1 MWQLQ
6 VRIRTFYD
14 LFGFRT
20 VIPRRGESS
29 ASSSPNSVPTLSV
42 KRGFVQ
48 GSRLGLRVSQRPKK
62 CLAEFAL
69 LEGRVLPARRAR
81 FWSYARCSWQTSD
94 FQGSLKSGTCDKRRT
109 SDAFSSVWQAV
120 AGAVFGGLP
129 SFF

>member
-6 VRIRTFYD
+6 VCIRTFYG

-48 GSRLGLRVSQRPKK
+48 GSRLGLRVSSAPKK
-62 CLAEFAL
+62 VL
-69 LEGRVLPARRAR
+69 GRVCSVRKAGFYRRAALVFGAMHVVR
-81 FWSYARCSWQTSD
+81 GR
-94 FQGSLKSGTCDKRRT
+94 RRT
-109 SDAFSSVWQAV
+109 SREV
-120 AGAVFGGLP
+120 
-129 SFF
+129 